1 MLIVVGQAVI
11 LSPSVHNG
19 PNSVNTY
26 FPSVWQCPAE
36 TSPEGPCPPHGDSRI
51 WAPSTL
57 RLHCVSGEKVQYG
70 LYFREV
76 SMTFTFLKRCKILKI
91 RKICIDTP
99 FHRAWILTIWSFPEK
114 SLGNFCLKASLS
126 PVCNSHKEKKFVERL
141 QPFLKS
147 LATKWHP

>member
-57 RLHCVSGEKVQYG
+57 RLHCVSGEKVQYS

-76 SMTFTFLKRCKILKI
+76 SMTLTFLKRCKILKI

-126 PVCNSHKEKKFVERL
+126 PVRNSHKEKKFVERL